1 MAILGFFAII
11 AGNNVPSLNLF
22 GNLGTIPGEITYRT
36 QIVIIFK
43 YSGPSN
49 TIPPFTAHPD
59 LYYFQVPNRVSLR
72 YLELDFS
79 NTVDS
84 QDQEQRYFGV
94 RLHNIT
100 ISKGPKVQIYI

>member
-59 LYYFQVPNRVSLR
+59 LYYFQVL
-72 YLELDFS
+72 
-79 NTVDS
+79 
-84 QDQEQRYFGV
+84 FGA
-94 RLHNIT
+94 RFFKYRRFPRSRAAIFW
-100 ISKGPKVQIYI
+100 G